1 MCQRDLT
8 SVRFSLASS
17 ERFTTIYRSSREF
30 RGSKSKNKKTIFGL
44 FIFYGGGG
52 EICTPVWKSWGG
64 KILKHIF
71 IFFFFFLGGG
81 GGCFPPPGEKL
92 IKKLPPGLLFW
103 FFLEGK
109 RTNRLKFFQPHF

>member
-52 EICTPVWKSWGG
+52 EICTPVWKSG
-64 KILKHIF
+64 LKNF
-71 IFFFFFLGGG
+71 YSVSSFDDF
-81 GGCFPPPGEKL
+81 
-92 IKKLPPGLLFW
+92 
-103 FFLEGK
+103 
-109 RTNRLKFFQPHF
+109 